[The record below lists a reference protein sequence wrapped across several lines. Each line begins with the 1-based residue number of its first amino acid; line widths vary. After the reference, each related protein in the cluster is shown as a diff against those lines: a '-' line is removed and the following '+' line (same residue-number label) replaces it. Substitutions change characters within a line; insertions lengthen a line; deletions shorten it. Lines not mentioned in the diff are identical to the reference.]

1 MRREP
6 GEPAPAE
13 PVHPPPNVTPTPAA
27 NPRQWGPI
35 RDAEGAAHVEL
46 FLVATV
52 VTIAVTRLYLQLTG
66 FPQIGGASGLHVAH
80 VLFGGVLMLA
90 AMVMFMVFLGRTS
103 RWVATLLAG
112 IGFGLFIDE
121 VGKFLTQDNNYF
133 FKPAAAVMYLFL
145 VLVYVVGAYLMRR
158 RALSDRELVVNALKM
173 MQEMAAENLDAYEA
187 SELKRMLETASPTV
201 PLRDPL
207 LGVVERVTREPLAVG
222 RVNRFYVSVRRRAIA
237 VARSTIMQRL
247 GVALFQIVIVVSVLR
262 PTQELVDDPSAFAW
276 VWAVAAWL
284 VLAQGVVA
292 TVLYYRG
299 EHVRALQI
307 FALALTLEL
316 LVVQFFELLDEPWL
330 GVVRVLV
337 NVLLL
342 GVCHSMLYREEHLQ
356 PGPVR
361 PSP

>member
-13 PVHPPPNVTPTPAA
+13 PVDPPPNPTTTTPA
-27 NPRQWGPI
+27 NPRQLGPI
-35 RDAEGAAHVEL
+35 RDAEGAGHVEL

-52 VTIAVTRLYLQLTG
+52 VTITVTRLYLQLTG

-80 VLFGGVLMLA
+80 VLFGGVFMLV
-90 AMVMFMVFLGRTS
+90 AMVMFMLLLGRSS
-103 RWVATLLAG
+103 RWLAALLAG
-112 IGFGLFIDE
+112 VGFGLFIDE

-133 FKPAAAVMYLFL
+133 FKPAAAVMYLFV
-145 VLVYVVGAYLMRR
+145 VLVYVVGAYLVRR

-173 MQEMAAENLDAYEA
+173 MQEMAADNLDAYEA
-187 SELKRMLETASPTV
+187 SQLKRMLTAADPAQ

-207 LGVVERVTREPLAVG
+207 LGVVEKVTREPLAVG
-222 RVNRFYVSVRRRAIA
+222 RVNLFYVWLRRRA
-237 VARSTIMQRL
+237 VGLTRWTVMQRL
-247 GVALFQIVIVVSVLR
+247 GVFLFQVVIVLSVFR
-262 PTQELVDDPSAFAW
+262 PSQELVDDPSAFAW
-276 VWAVAAWL
+276 IWAGVAWL
-284 VLAQGVVA
+284 VLVQGVVA
-292 TVLYYRG
+292 TVFYYRG
-299 EHVRALQI
+299 EHERALQI

-342 GVCHSMLYREEHLQ
+342 GVCHAMLYREQHLHS
-356 PGPVR
+356 GPVS

>member
-13 PVHPPPNVTPTPAA
+13 PVHPTTTANVPSPP

-35 RDAEGAAHVEL
+35 RDAEGAGHVEL

-52 VTIAVTRLYLQLTG
+52 VTITVTRLYLQATG
-66 FPQIGGASGLHVAH
+66 FPQIGGAGGLHVAH
-80 VLFGGVLMLA
+80 VLFGGVFMLG
-90 AMVMFMVFLGRTS
+90 AMVMFMLFLGRSS
-103 RWVATLLAG
+103 RWLASLFAG

-133 FKPAAAVMYLFL
+133 FKPAAAVIYLFL
-145 VLVYVVGAYLMRR
+145 VLVYLVGSYLVRR
-158 RALSDRELVVNALKM
+158 RALSDRELIVNGLKM
-173 MQEMAAENLDAYEA
+173 MQELAAENLDAHEA
-187 SELKRMLETASPTV
+187 SELKRMLEAASPIE

-207 LGVVERVTREPLAVG
+207 LGVVEEVTREPLAVG
-222 RVNRFYVSVRRRAIA
+222 RINRFYVGLRRRA
-237 VARSTIMQRL
+237 VGLTRSTIMQRL
-247 GVALFQIVIVVSVLR
+247 GVVLFQIAIVLSVFR
-262 PTQELVDDPSAFAW
+262 PLQELVDDPSTFTW
-276 VWAVAAWL
+276 VWAVAACL
-284 VLAQGVVA
+284 VLVQGVVA

-356 PGPVR
+356 SGPVS

>member
-13 PVHPPPNVTPTPAA
+13 PVHPPPNATPTTSA

-35 RDAEGAAHVEL
+35 RDAEGAGHVEL

-52 VTIAVTRLYLQLTG
+52 VTITVTRLYLQLTG
-66 FPQIGGASGLHVAH
+66 FQQIGSTSGLHVAH
-80 VLFGGVLMLA
+80 VLFGGVFMLV
-90 AMVMFMVFLGRTS
+90 AMVMFMLLLGRSS
-103 RWVATLLAG
+103 RWLATLLAG

-133 FKPAAAVMYLFL
+133 FKPAAAVIYLFL
-145 VLVYVVGAYLMRR
+145 VLVYLVGSYLVRR
-158 RALSDRELVVNALKM
+158 RALSDRELIVNGLKM
-173 MQEMAAENLDAYEA
+173 MQELAAENLDAHEA
-187 SELKRMLETASPTV
+187 SELKRMLEAASPIE

-207 LGVVERVTREPLAVG
+207 LGVVEEVTREPLAVG
-222 RVNRFYVSVRRRAIA
+222 RINRFYVGLRRRA
-237 VARSTIMQRL
+237 VGLTRSTIMQRL
-247 GVALFQIVIVVSVLR
+247 GVVLFQIAIVLSVFR
-262 PTQELVDDPSAFAW
+262 PLQELVDDPSTFTW
-276 VWAVAAWL
+276 VWAVAACL
-284 VLAQGVVA
+284 VLVQGVVA

-356 PGPVR
+356 SGPVS

>member
-6 GEPAPAE
+6 GEPA
-13 PVHPPPNVTPTPAA
+13 TPEQV

-35 RDAEGAAHVEL
+35 RDAEGAGHVEL

-52 VTIAVTRLYLQLTG
+52 VTITVTRLYLQLTG
-66 FPQIGGASGLHVAH
+66 FPQIGGAGGLHVAH
-80 VLFGGVLMLA
+80 VLFGGVVMLV
-90 AMVMFMVFLGRTS
+90 AMVMFMLLLGRSS
-103 RWVATLLAG
+103 RWLASLFAG

-145 VLVYVVGAYLMRR
+145 VLVYVVGAYLVRR
-158 RALSDRELVVNALKM
+158 RALSDRELVVNSLKM
-173 MQEMAAENLDAYEA
+173 MQEMAADNLDAYEA
-187 SELKRMLETASPTV
+187 SELHRMLRAADPSQ

-207 LGVVERVTREPLAVG
+207 IRVVETITREPLAVG
-222 RVNRFYVSVRRRAIA
+222 RINRFYATVRRGA
-237 VARSTIMQRL
+237 VGLARWSFLQRL
-247 GVALFQIVIVVSVLR
+247 GVFLFQIVIVLSVLK
-262 PTQELVDDPSAFAW
+262 PTQELVDNPSVFAW
-276 VWAVAAWL
+276 IWAGVAWVVL
-284 VLAQGVVA
+284 VQGVVA
-292 TVLYYRG
+292 TVFYYRG
-299 EHVRALQI
+299 EYDRGLQL

-330 GVVRVLV
+330 GVIRVLV

-342 GVCHSMLYREEHLQ
+342 GVCHSMLYREQHLHTA
-356 PGPVR
+356 PVS

>member
-13 PVHPPPNVTPTPAA
+13 PVHPPPNATPTTSA

-35 RDAEGAAHVEL
+35 RDAEGAGHVEL

-52 VTIAVTRLYLQLTG
+52 VTITVTRLYLQLTG
-66 FPQIGGASGLHVAH
+66 FPQIGSTSGLHVAN
-80 VLFGGVLMLA
+80 VLFGGVFMLV
-90 AMVMFMVFLGRTS
+90 AMVMFMLLLGRSS
-103 RWVATLLAG
+103 RWLATLLAG

-133 FKPAAAVMYLFL
+133 FKPAAAVIYLFL
-145 VLVYVVGAYLMRR
+145 VLVYLVGSYLVRR
-158 RALSDRELVVNALKM
+158 RALSDRELIVNGLKM
-173 MQEMAAENLDAYEA
+173 MQELAAENLDAHEA
-187 SELKRMLETASPTV
+187 SELKRMLEAASPIE

-207 LGVVERVTREPLAVG
+207 LGVVEEVTREPLAVG
-222 RVNRFYVSVRRRAIA
+222 RINRFYVGLRRRA
-237 VARSTIMQRL
+237 VGLTRSTIMQRL
-247 GVALFQIVIVVSVLR
+247 GVVLFQIAIVLSVFR
-262 PTQELVDDPSAFAW
+262 PLQELVDDPSTFTW
-276 VWAVAAWL
+276 VWAVAACL
-284 VLAQGVVA
+284 VLVQGVVA

-356 PGPVR
+356 SGPVS

>member
-13 PVHPPPNVTPTPAA
+13 PVHPPPNATPTTSA

-35 RDAEGAAHVEL
+35 RDAEGAGHVEL

-52 VTIAVTRLYLQLTG
+52 VTITVTRLYLQLTG
-66 FPQIGGASGLHVAH
+66 FPQIGSTSGLHVAH
-80 VLFGGVLMLA
+80 VLFGGVFMLI
-90 AMVMFMVFLGRTS
+90 AMVMFMLLLGRSS
-103 RWVATLLAG
+103 RWLATLLAG

-133 FKPAAAVMYLFL
+133 FKPAAAVIYLFL
-145 VLVYVVGAYLMRR
+145 VLVYLVGSYLVRR
-158 RALSDRELVVNALKM
+158 RALSDRELIVNGLKM
-173 MQEMAAENLDAYEA
+173 MQELAAENLDAHEA
-187 SELKRMLETASPTV
+187 SELKRMLEAASPIE

-207 LGVVERVTREPLAVG
+207 LGVVEEVTREPLAVG
-222 RVNRFYVSVRRRAIA
+222 RINRFYVGLRRRA
-237 VARSTIMQRL
+237 VGLTRSTIMQRL
-247 GVALFQIVIVVSVLR
+247 GVVLFQIAIVLSVFR
-262 PTQELVDDPSAFAW
+262 PLQELVDDPSTFTW
-276 VWAVAAWL
+276 VWAVAACL
-284 VLAQGVVA
+284 VLVQGVVA

-356 PGPVR
+356 SGPVS

>member
-1 MRREP
+1 MRRQP
-6 GEPAPAE
+6 GEPAPAK
-13 PVHPPPNVTPTPAA
+13 PVHPPNVTQTTPA

-35 RDAEGAAHVEL
+35 RDVEGAAHVEL

-52 VTIAVTRLYLQLTG
+52 VTITVTRLYLQLTG
-66 FPQIGGASGLHVAH
+66 FPQIGGASGLHVGH
-80 VLFGGVLMLA
+80 VLFGGILMLA
-90 AMVMFMVFLGRTS
+90 AMVTFMLLLGRSS

-145 VLVYVVGAYLMRR
+145 VLVYLVGAHLVRR
-158 RALSDRELVVNALKM
+158 RALSDRELVVNGLKM

-187 SELKRMLETASPTV
+187 TQLKRMLEAASPTV

-207 LGVVERVTREPLAVG
+207 LDVVEKVTREPLAVG
-222 RVNRFYVSVRRRAIA
+222 PVNRFYVGVRRRAIA
-237 VARSTIMQRL
+237 LARSTIMQRL
-247 GVALFQIVIVVSVLR
+247 GVVLFQIVIVVSVFR
-262 PTQELVDDPSAFAW
+262 PMQELVDDPSVFTW

-284 VLAQGVVA
+284 VLVQGVVA

-299 EHVRALQI
+299 EQVRSLQI

-342 GVCHSMLYREEHLQ
+342 GVCHSMLYREEHLHT
-356 PGPVR
+356 GPVN

>member
-13 PVHPPPNVTPTPAA
+13 PVHPPPNATPTTSG

-35 RDAEGAAHVEL
+35 RDAEGAGHVEL

-52 VTIAVTRLYLQLTG
+52 VTITVTRLYLQLTG

-80 VLFGGVLMLA
+80 VLFGGIFMLV
-90 AMVMFMVFLGRTS
+90 AMVAFMLLLGRSS
-103 RWVATLLAG
+103 RWLASLLAG

-121 VGKFLTQDNNYF
+121 VGKVLTKDNNYF
-133 FKPAAAVMYLFL
+133 FKPAAAVMYLFV
-145 VLVYVVGAYLMRR
+145 VLVYVVGAYLVRR

-187 SELKRMLETASPTV
+187 SELHRMLKAAPPSE

-207 LGVVERVTREPLAVG
+207 LGVVEQVTREPLAVG
-222 RVNRFYVSVRRRAIA
+222 PMNRFYVGIRRRAVGLA
-237 VARSTIMQRL
+237 QSSVMQRL
-247 GVALFQIVIVVSVLR
+247 GVVLFQIAVVLSVFR
-262 PTQELVDDPSAFAW
+262 PMQELVDDPSGFTW
-276 VWAVAAWL
+276 VWAGAAWL
-284 VLAQGVVA
+284 VLGQGVVA

-299 EHVRALQI
+299 EQVRALQI

-342 GVCHSMLYREEHLQ
+342 GVCHSMLYREEHLHS
-356 PGPVR
+356 GPVS

>member
-13 PVHPPPNVTPTPAA
+13 PVHPPPNATPTTSA

-35 RDAEGAAHVEL
+35 RDAEGAGHVEL

-52 VTIAVTRLYLQLTG
+52 VTITVTRLYLQLTG
-66 FPQIGGASGLHVAH
+66 FPQIGSTSGLHVAH
-80 VLFGGVLMLA
+80 VLFGGVFMLV
-90 AMVMFMVFLGRTS
+90 AMVMFMLLLGRSS
-103 RWVATLLAG
+103 RWLATLLAG

-133 FKPAAAVMYLFL
+133 FKPAAAVIYLFL
-145 VLVYVVGAYLMRR
+145 VLVYLVGSYLVRR
-158 RALSDRELVVNALKM
+158 RALSDRELIVNGLKM
-173 MQEMAAENLDAYEA
+173 MQELAAENLDAHEA
-187 SELKRMLETASPTV
+187 SELKRMLEAASPIE

-207 LGVVERVTREPLAVG
+207 LGVVEEVTREPLAVG
-222 RVNRFYVSVRRRAIA
+222 RINRFYVGLRRRA
-237 VARSTIMQRL
+237 VGLTRSTIMQRV
-247 GVALFQIVIVVSVLR
+247 GVVLFQIAIVLSVFR
-262 PTQELVDDPSAFAW
+262 PLQELVDDPSTFTW
-276 VWAVAAWL
+276 VWAVAACL
-284 VLAQGVVA
+284 VLVQGVVA

-342 GVCHSMLYREEHLQ
+342 GVCHSMLYREEHLHS
-356 PGPVR
+356 GPVS

>member
-13 PVHPPPNVTPTPAA
+13 PVHPPPNATPTTSA

-35 RDAEGAAHVEL
+35 RDAEGAGHVEL

-52 VTIAVTRLYLQLTG
+52 VTITVTRLYLQLTG
-66 FPQIGGASGLHVAH
+66 FPQIGSTSGLHVAH
-80 VLFGGVLMLA
+80 VLFGGVFMLV
-90 AMVMFMVFLGRTS
+90 AMVMFMLLLGRSS
-103 RWVATLLAG
+103 RWLATLLAG
-112 IGFGLFIDE
+112 MGFGLFIDE

-133 FKPAAAVMYLFL
+133 FKPAAAVIYLFL
-145 VLVYVVGAYLMRR
+145 VLVYLVGSYLVRR
-158 RALSDRELVVNALKM
+158 RALSDRELIVNGLKM
-173 MQEMAAENLDAYEA
+173 MQELAAENLDAHEA
-187 SELKRMLETASPTV
+187 SELKRMLEAASPIE

-207 LGVVERVTREPLAVG
+207 LGVVEEVTREPLAVG
-222 RVNRFYVSVRRRAIA
+222 RINRFYVGLRRRA
-237 VARSTIMQRL
+237 VGLTRSTIMQRL
-247 GVALFQIVIVVSVLR
+247 GVVLFQIAIVLSVFR
-262 PTQELVDDPSAFAW
+262 PLQELVDDPSTFTW
-276 VWAVAAWL
+276 VWAVAACL
-284 VLAQGVVA
+284 VLVQGVVA

-356 PGPVR
+356 SGPVS

>member
-13 PVHPPPNVTPTPAA
+13 PVHPPPNTTPATPT

-35 RDAEGAAHVEL
+35 RDAEGAGHVEL

-52 VTIAVTRLYLQLTG
+52 VTITVTRLYLQLTG

-80 VLFGGVLMLA
+80 VLFGGIFMLA
-90 AMVMFMVFLGRTS
+90 AMLMFMLLLGRTS
-103 RWVATLLAG
+103 RWLATLLAG
-112 IGFGLFIDE
+112 VGFGLFIDE

-133 FKPAAAVMYLFL
+133 FKPVAAVIYLFL
-145 VLVYVVGAYLMRR
+145 VLVYVVGAYLVRR
-158 RALSDRELVVNALKM
+158 RALSDRELIVNGLKM
-173 MQEMAAENLDAYEA
+173 MQELAARNLDAHEA
-187 SELKRMLETASPTV
+187 SELKRMLEAASPV
-201 PLRDPL
+201 EPLRDPL
-207 LGVVERVTREPLAVG
+207 LGVVEEVTSAPLAVG
-222 RVNRFYVSVRRRAIA
+222 WMNRFYVAARGRA
-237 VARSTIMQRL
+237 VGLARSTIMQRL
-247 GVALFQIVIVVSVLR
+247 GVVLFQIVIVVSVLR

-284 VLAQGVVA
+284 VLGQGVVA
-292 TVLYYRG
+292 TVFYYRG
-299 EHVRALQI
+299 EHVRALQL

-316 LVVQFFELLDEPWL
+316 LVVQLFELLDEPWL
-330 GVVRVLV
+330 GVVRVAV

-342 GVCHSMLYREEHLQ
+342 GVCHSMLYREQHLQ
-356 PGPVR
+356 SGPVR

>member
-13 PVHPPPNVTPTPAA
+13 PVHPPPNATPTTSA

-35 RDAEGAAHVEL
+35 RDAEGAGHVEL

-52 VTIAVTRLYLQLTG
+52 VTITVTRLYLQLTG
-66 FPQIGGASGLHVAH
+66 FPQIGSTSGLHVAH
-80 VLFGGVLMLA
+80 VLFGGVFMLV
-90 AMVMFMVFLGRTS
+90 AMVMFMLLLGRSS
-103 RWVATLLAG
+103 RWLATLLAG

-133 FKPAAAVMYLFL
+133 FKPAAAVIYLFL
-145 VLVYVVGAYLMRR
+145 VLVYLVGSYLVRR
-158 RALSDRELVVNALKM
+158 RALSDRELIVNGLKM
-173 MQEMAAENLDAYEA
+173 MQELAAENLDAHEA
-187 SELKRMLETASPTV
+187 SELKRMLEAASPIE

-207 LGVVERVTREPLAVG
+207 LGVVEEVTREPLAVG
-222 RVNRFYVSVRRRAIA
+222 RINRFYVGLRRRA
-237 VARSTIMQRL
+237 VGLTRSTIMQRL
-247 GVALFQIVIVVSVLR
+247 GVVLFQIAIVLSVFR
-262 PTQELVDDPSAFAW
+262 PLQELVDDPSTFTW
-276 VWAVAAWL
+276 VWAVAACL
-284 VLAQGVVA
+284 VLVQGVVA

-356 PGPVR
+356 SGPVS